1 MKSLLFSALWLSLCL
16 TAQGQK
22 PRPCGKACLE
32 FVNNIE
38 RRAAITSTS
47 AALPV
52 IAAVI
57 FTKPVSFSGGFLMF
71 LRSSGLNERV
81 NGFRLRFCFDAIGS
95 HSGAAAPSK
104 HVEVLGLFSYDG
116 YLHRFHIAE
125 EIITGKQ
132 TLFVNY
138 IMLFKESLL
147 YKISFHNKTCER
159 LPLSVPFRPLE
170 VPQDASFG
178 GQLIIGGSSKP
189 GEGLLVNLWKGT
201 DPQTKALRNFH
212 AESSLLKRSPQ
223 HCAVAPSSAAV

>member
-16 TAQGQK
+16 TALGQK
-22 PRPCGKACLE
+22 PRPCESPALLE
-32 FVNNIE
+32 G
-38 RRAAITSTS
+38 R
-47 AALPV
+47 
-52 IAAVI
+52 I
-57 FTKPVSFSGGFLMF
+57 FS
-71 LRSSGLNERV
+71 
-81 NGFRLRFCFDAIGS
+81 
-95 HSGAAAPSK
+95 AAPSK

-201 DPQTKALRNFH
+201 DPQTKGRYMMTFTEFGCLPIQQNYFSKETGGVFTSFFDMTTGIRDPNVFI
-212 AESSLLKRSPQ
+212 PPPF
-223 HCAVAPSSAAV
+223 CG

>member
-1 MKSLLFSALWLSLCL
+1 MKSLLFPALWLSLCL
-16 TAQGQK
+16 TALGQK
-22 PRPCGKACLE
+22 PRPCESPALLE
-32 FVNNIE
+32 G
-38 RRAAITSTS
+38 R
-47 AALPV
+47 
-52 IAAVI
+52 I
-57 FTKPVSFSGGFLMF
+57 FS
-71 LRSSGLNERV
+71 
-81 NGFRLRFCFDAIGS
+81 
-95 HSGAAAPSK
+95 AAPSK

-116 YLHRFHIAE
+116 YLHRFHITE
-125 EIITGKQ
+125 EIITRNQ

-201 DPQTKALRNFH
+201 DPQTKVDSTIDINPLH
-212 AESSLLKRSPQ
+212 ARLVEPGQHGRQLLQ
-223 HCAVAPSSAAV
+223 HDPAAHSNYNLD